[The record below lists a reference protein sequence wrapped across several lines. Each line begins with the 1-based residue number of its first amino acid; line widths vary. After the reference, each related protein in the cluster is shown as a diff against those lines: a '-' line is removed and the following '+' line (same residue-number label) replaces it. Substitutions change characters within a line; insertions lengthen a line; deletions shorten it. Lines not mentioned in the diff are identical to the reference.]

1 MFVDLPRARIFFDVV
16 GSKLAPAGPAMV
28 EKPSFIVLHGGPGYD
43 HSTLRPYFDRFADT
57 HQVIY
62 LDHRGNGR
70 STGELADL
78 TLDRWADDIADF
90 CTALGIVKPAV
101 LGQSFGGMVAMHY
114 AVRHPDG
121 PAKLILSSTAAR
133 MRYDVT
139 LETFARLGGPEAV
152 AVAQANW
159 SNPTSETFAAYER
172 TCLPLYNPD
181 PAPDPPTPD
190 ARAAMDRAIRKRE
203 VTVHFFANELQ
214 HMDLRPSLGAIACPV
229 LVVACGQDPITPVV
243 CGEELAAAIGDK
255 ARLRMF
261 PHCGHGSY
269 RDDPDETERMLR
281 AFLAD

>member
-16 GSKLAPAGPAMV
+16 GSQLAPAGPAMV
-28 EKPSFIVLHGGPGYD
+28 QKPTFIVLHGGPGYD
-43 HSTLRPYFDRFADT
+43 HSTLRPYFDRFADS

-90 CTALGIVKPAV
+90 CQALGIVKPAV

-139 LETFARLGGPEAV
+139 LETFARLGGDEAV

-159 SNPTSETFAAYER
+159 DNPSSETFAAYER

-181 PAPDPPTPD
+181 PAPD
-190 ARAAMDRAIRKRE
+190 ALAAMQRAIRKRE
-203 VTVHFFANELQ
+203 VTVHFFANELR
-214 HMDLRPSLGAIACPV
+214 HMDLRPSLSAITCPV

-243 CGEELAAAIGDK
+243 CGEELAAAIGDR
-255 ARLRMF
+255 AQLRVF